1 MSAVAARGIPGATLR
16 KLQSPPPVGSRH
28 SHARDVS
35 FALIGGGWDEASVFA
50 LLRPLYDSR
59 SFRDGELR
67 SIIRGAVRR
76 RPSLAKA
83 SAPQQ
88 KPPAPRQAPELRRPA
103 DADLRRISGVRGIG
117 IEGVRLCAE
126 RGLLWCADVCGHAS
140 WAVADASR
148 RGMQARRLDG
158 RPYPATG
165 SLPERKTH
173 NVAGTTT
180 RHPIGLPESRDKC
193 SILLVEGSADLV
205 AGHHFIW
212 CEERERDAAVVSMLG
227 SGLSIPVPDLL
238 TIAGKRVRIV
248 PHLDTSGNEACL
260 RWFVQLT
267 QVGCEVDVFSL
278 VGLVKMDDAPV
289 LDLNDLLAI
298 HPDSFEEHRSTW
310 SVIP

>member
-28 SHARDVS
+28 AHARDVS
-35 FALIGGGWDEASVFA
+35 FALVGAGWDEPSVFA
-50 LLRPLYDSR
+50 LMRPLYER
-59 SFRDGELR
+59 GSFPDGELR

-76 RPSLAKA
+76 RPSPAKA
-83 SAPQQ
+83 GAPQQ
-88 KPPAPRQAPELRRPA
+88 KPPAPRQAPELRKPS
-103 DADLRRISGVRGIG
+103 DADLGRVSGVRGIG
-117 IEGVRLCAE
+117 IGGVRLCAE
-126 RGLLWCADVCGHAS
+126 RGLLWRAEVCGHAS
-140 WAVADASR
+140 WAVADATR

-180 RHPIGLPESRDKC
+180 RHPIGLPEARDKC

-212 CEERERDAAVVSMLG
+212 CEERERDAAVVAMLG
-227 SGLSIPVPDLL
+227 SGLSIPAPDLL
-238 TIAGKRVRIV
+238 AMAGKRVRIV
-248 PHLDTSGNEACL
+248 PHLDPAGNEACL
-260 RWFVQLT
+260 RWFAQLT
-267 QVGCEVDVFSL
+267 QVGCGVDVFSL
-278 VGLVKMDDAPV
+278 VGLVKMDGAPV